1 MRWDC
6 TIGGE
11 SFLFATN
18 QQNPY
23 RRETA
28 DFRRQRIDQERE
40 VGEQSLD
47 SGYWLRS
54 QASFHMG
61 AGIAST
67 EPLSVPAE
75 EARFRFNSSLGVDP
89 WTPGELKLLPDTV
102 VHVAKSSSEY
112 GSVLGVGDAVLSWSG
127 SYIYKTAPWIGSGD
141 IEGLKSLDMT
151 NPFSG
156 GKVVESAT
164 STGGEVVVAG
174 TFELAKTDTALSSS
188 LSLIYNGGSAIS
200 CVRWLKQRLIVCDAA
215 KIIEVTNLSPASPPV
230 ALPAPHYTHP
240 ATNWKWTD
248 AAEGPEAI
256 YVAGY
261 ASDTSAIYAMTLT
274 DNAGILELSTPTLV
288 AEMPRGESVLSLYS
302 YLGSYLIV
310 GTTAGVRVA
319 QIRAG
324 GTLALGPLLI
334 ESSGTGNSKGS
345 WDAVAQGRYVWVTMG
360 SGLSHLW
367 RIDLGQPLDGDLR
380 FAVASDLHHGATLGS
395 AGVRG
400 VSYGLNRLWMWVGG
414 VGLVAASTSK
424 YRTSGWLETGRI
436 RMGTLQPKAWLEA
449 TLSRVPDSNYT
460 DSMEARVYTS
470 SEEDGPWS
478 LVTSLGP
485 STPIAQK
492 FATGPITSPSN
503 GPDLYL
509 RVELQPTLSGAQIQ
523 QHTPRV
529 TGYQVSSIPAPNRSR
544 LVAVPIQMFDW
555 ERDRN
560 GKVSGYHGYAWDRL
574 AALEA
579 MESDAAV
586 VTFEDHTTQESRQ
599 AYIERVTFTRLTPP
613 FRGEDNAGG
622 AATVLL
628 RLIG

>member
-1 MRWDC
+1 VKWDC
-6 TIGGE
+6 SIGGE

-75 EARFRFNSSLGVDP
+75 EARFRFNASLGVDP

-102 VHVAKSSSEY
+102 VHQSLTST
-112 GSVLGVGDAVLSWSG
+112 GFGGVLGVGEAVLSWSQ
-127 SYIYKTAPWIGSGD
+127 SYIYKTAGAIGAGTN
-141 IEGLKSLDMT
+141 EGLTTAEMT

-156 GKVVESAT
+156 GKVVQSAT
-164 STGGEVVVAG
+164 TTGGEVVVAG
-174 TFELAKTDTALSSS
+174 AFELAKTDTDLSAPLALM
-188 LSLIYNGGSAIS
+188 YNGGSSIS
-200 CVRWLKQRLIVCDAA
+200 CVRWVKQRLIVCDGA
-215 KIIEVTNLSPASPPV
+215 KIIEITNLSPASPPA
-230 ALPAPHYTHP
+230 ALPAAHYTHP

-256 YVAGY
+256 YVSGY
-261 ASDTSAIYAMTLT
+261 ASDTSAIYAMTL
-274 DNAGILELSTPTLV
+274 AEVGGVLELSTPTLV

-302 YLGSYLIV
+302 YLGSFLIV
-310 GTTAGVRVA
+310 GTTAGVRIA
-319 QIRAG
+319 QVRSGA
-324 GTLALGPLLI
+324 TLALGPLI
-334 ESSGTGNSKGS
+334 VETDGAGTSKGS
-345 WDAVAQGRYVWVTMG
+345 WDAVAQGRYVWVTVG
-360 SGLSHLW
+360 TDSSHLW

-380 FAVASDLHHGATLGS
+380 FASASDLNHDAAPLN

-400 VSYGLNRLWMWVGG
+400 VSYALGRLWMWVGG
-414 VGLVAASTSK
+414 VGLVASSLNK

-449 TLSRVPDSNYT
+449 TLSRVPDSNYVN
-460 DSMEARVYTS
+460 SMEARVYTS
-470 SEEDGPWS
+470 AEESGPWS
-478 LVTSLGP
+478 LVASLGP
-485 STPIAQK
+485 SSPASSK
-492 FATGPITSPSN
+492 FASGAITNPTT
-503 GPDLYL
+503 GPDLYV
-509 RVELQPTLSGAQIQ
+509 RIELQPTLSGSQIQ
-523 QHTPRV
+523 RHTPRV
-529 TGYQVSSIPAPNRSR
+529 TGYQVSSIPAPARSR
-544 LVAVPIQMFDW
+544 LVAVPVQMFDW

-560 GKVSGYHGYAWDRL
+560 GKVSGYHGYAWARL
-574 AALEA
+574 SALEA
-579 MESDAAV
+579 MESGAAV
-586 VTFEDHTTQESRQ
+586 VTFMDHTTGESSQ